1 MTIVVGITGGIG
13 SGKSTFSR
21 EVLKRGGKLLDSDK
35 EVDVLYKNPKKEF
48 IDYLKKIGLAK
59 SIKNK
64 KINKKIIRDII
75 FDDKQVKSKLEKY
88 IFKII
93 RKNRKNF
100 INKEKKIGTKTLF
113 FDVPLLFENNLKKDF
128 DIIISIISTKKN
140 RLKRLKFSKKITKK
154 TFKKILSFQ
163 TSDVVRRSKS
173 DIVMQNNGTLEE
185 FIKKT
190 KILLDRIME
199 WEKL

>member
-13 SGKSTFSR
+13 SGKSTFSG

-35 EVDVLYKNPKKEF
+35 EVGVLYKNPKKEF
-48 IDYLKKIGLAK
+48 IDHLKKIGLAK

-154 TFKKILSFQ
+154 TFKNILSFQ
-163 TSDVVRRSKS
+163 TSDVIRKSKS
-173 DIVMQNNGTLEE
+173 DIVMYNNGTRED

-190 KILLDRIME
+190 KIVLDRIME
-199 WEKL
+199 WERL

>member
-64 KINKKIIRDII
+64 QINKKIIRDII
-75 FDDKQVKSKLEKY
+75 FDDKQVKLKLEKY

-93 RKNRKNF
+93 RKKRKNF

-128 DIIISIISTKKN
+128 DIVISIISTKKN
-140 RLKRLKFSKKITKK
+140 RLKRLRFSKKITKK
-154 TFKKILSFQ
+154 KHLKIF
-163 TSDVVRRSKS
+163 
-173 DIVMQNNGTLEE
+173 
-185 FIKKT
+185 
-190 KILLDRIME
+190 
-199 WEKL
+199 